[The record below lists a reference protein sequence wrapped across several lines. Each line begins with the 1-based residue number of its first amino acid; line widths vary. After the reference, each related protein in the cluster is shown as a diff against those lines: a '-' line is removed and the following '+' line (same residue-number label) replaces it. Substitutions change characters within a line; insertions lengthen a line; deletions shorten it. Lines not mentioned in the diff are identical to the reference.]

1 MPRPRRYA
9 TNEERQAAY
18 RKRLKETTYVVD
30 KRILDQHHRKLDL
43 LKDAVWAA
51 CAAGDPVAK
60 QVRSNSSDT
69 ILEKLIAYFRQQ
81 ANTQQGGE
89 SNP

>member
-30 KRILDQHHRKLDL
+30 KSVLELHHHKLDL
-43 LKDAVWAA
+43 LKHAVQAA
-51 CAAGDPVAK
+51 CDAGDPIAR
-60 QVRSNSSDT
+60 QVRANSSDT
-69 ILEKLIAYFRQQ
+69 VLEKLIAYFRQQ
-81 ANTQQGGE
+81 ANPQ
-89 SNP
+89 